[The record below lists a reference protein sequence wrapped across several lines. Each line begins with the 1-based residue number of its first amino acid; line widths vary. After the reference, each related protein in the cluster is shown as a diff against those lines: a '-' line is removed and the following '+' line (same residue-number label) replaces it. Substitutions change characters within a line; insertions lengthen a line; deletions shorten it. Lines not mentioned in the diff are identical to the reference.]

1 MEYSQDRLKKE
12 IRVLEEELKAY
23 KDFEKDRTVVE
34 IALVIVG
41 LLTGIAIGF
50 YGTKIF

>member
-23 KDFEKDRTVVE
+23 KDLDKDRAGVE
-34 IALVIVG
+34 AALFLVG
-41 LLTGIAIGF
+41 LFTGVAIGF
-50 YGTKIF
+50 YSAQVI